1 VVDAIIGLSCFQVRQ
16 ITKSQTT
23 FWVVRCCAGQSRW
36 LSFDAQKI
44 LPSSIDEKREKRLGP
59 AVPHLESDKLSR
71 YSSSSSSSL
80 LSIVVCVLHHLVGV
94 FPSLLSAFIYIS
106 SSSSSSCL

>member
-1 VVDAIIGLSCFQVRQ
+1 MVDAIIGLSCFQVRQ

-23 FWVVRCCAGQSRW
+23 FWVVRCCAGQNRW

-71 YSSSSSSSL
+71 YSSSSSL
-80 LSIVVCVLHHLVGV
+80 LSVVVCVLHHLVGV

-106 SSSSSSCL
+106 SSSSSSSCL